1 LRVIAGRFRG
11 RKLEAPRGLT
21 TRPTADR
28 VRQALFDVLGPLH
41 GERVLDLYAGT
52 GALGIEALSRGAAS
66 AVFVES
72 DRAALA
78 CIRKNLQAL
87 GLSEAATVLPVAV
100 ERAAKPLRDLG
111 PFDLVLCDPPW
122 PALEQ
127 ALRASLRVL
136 GSELYGPAPRIVIE
150 HPSERS
156 VEILPPPGLE
166 KTDERRWG
174 DTAVTVFSAKAPANP
189 DVCPT

>member
-11 RKLEAPRGLT
+11 RKLEAPRGQT

-28 VRQALFDVLGPLH
+28 VRQALFDVLGPLD
-41 GERVLDLYAGT
+41 GARVLDLYAGT
-52 GALGIEALSRGAAS
+52 GALGIEALSRGAAR

-78 CIRKNLQAL
+78 SIRRNLEAL
-87 GLSEAATVLPVAV
+87 GLDEAATVLPVAV

-122 PALEQ
+122 AALET
-127 ALRASLRVL
+127 ALRALPKVL
-136 GSELYGPAPRIVIE
+136 GLDLYGPAPRIVIE
-150 HPSERS
+150 HPSARS
-156 VEILPPPGLE
+156 LEISPPPGLR

-189 DVCPT
+189 DLCPT